1 MKRNLSPANSVI
13 AAVALLLSA
22 SFIGCNSPSQKVE
35 QADANVAEAKKDLV
49 QAQNEYAVELSNFKQ
64 ETDKTISANEK
75 KIYDIRIRME
85 KDKMSAKEEYKRLIS
100 ELEQKNSAL
109 KQRMDSYQD
118 ESQVKWDLFKT
129 EFNKDMNDLQESL
142 NNFFVVNK
150 K

>member
-35 QADANVAEAKKDLV
+35 QADANVAEVKKDLV

-85 KDKMSAKEEYKRLIS
+85 KDKLSAKEEYKRLIS

>member
-85 KDKMSAKEEYKRLIS
+85 KDKLSAKEEYKRLIS

>member
-1 MKRNLSPANSVI
+1 MKRILSPANSVI

-64 ETDKTISANEK
+64 ETDKTISANDK

>member
-85 KDKMSAKEEYKRLIS
+85 KDKLSAKEEYKRLIS

-118 ESQVKWDLFKT
+118 ESQVQWDLFKT

>member
-85 KDKMSAKEEYKRLIS
+85 KDKMSAKEDYKRLIS

>member
-85 KDKMSAKEEYKRLIS
+85 KDKMSAKEEYKSLIS

-118 ESQVKWDLFKT
+118 ESQVQWDLFKT

>member
-1 MKRNLSPANSVI
+1 MKRNLSPANYAI

>member
-1 MKRNLSPANSVI
+1 MKRILSPANSVI

>member
-118 ESQVKWDLFKT
+118 ESQVQWDLFKT